1 MRFLENL
8 KSMSQQLNAKKSQL
22 MTREFAHGAM
32 AICALIAAADGSID
46 ACEKE
51 KTLELI
57 TTNEALS
64 IFDPA
69 ELTEIFD
76 GYVSRLE
83 TNYDLGKV
91 EAVKVISKLKG
102 KPEKAR
108 AMIQLGIVIGGA
120 DGIFDPYERAAVR
133 NACNAVGIAPGEFGL

>member
-1 MRFLENL
+1 MGFLEHL
-8 KSMSQQLNAKKSQL
+8 QSLSQQLNAKKSQL
-22 MTREFAHGAM
+22 MTGELADGAM

-57 TTNEALS
+57 TTNEARS

-91 EAVKVISKLKG
+91 EVVKVISKLSG

-108 AMIQLGIVIGGA
+108 AMIQLGIVIGGG
-120 DGIFDPYERAAVR
+120 DGMLD
-133 NACNAVGIAPGEFGL
+133 

>member
-1 MRFLENL
+1 MGFLENL

-69 ELTEIFD
+69 ELTR
-76 GYVSRLE
+76 YSTATCPAWRPTTTSASSRP
-83 TNYDLGKV
+83 
-91 EAVKVISKLKG
+91 S
-102 KPEKAR
+102 R
-108 AMIQLGIVIGGA
+108 
-120 DGIFDPYERAAVR
+120 
-133 NACNAVGIAPGEFGL
+133 